1 LEAVAL
7 WRFRCRGSA
16 PPAEPPARPPI
27 ERIAADLRRLSR
39 RLTESQRWG
48 LRFAAAQQAYDHHL
62 MQACAAL
69 GVEEHLADVT
79 GVDHEIERVRVEGE
93 LQQLG
98 LELRMPSIRHAERE

>member
-1 LEAVAL
+1 MAL

-16 PPAEPPARPPI
+16 DVAETPVRPPI

-39 RLTESQRWG
+39 RLTETQRWG
-48 LRFAAAQQAYDHHL
+48 MRFAAAQKAYDHHL
-62 MQACAAL
+62 IQACISL
-69 GVEEHLADVT
+69 GVDQHLAEVT